1 MAAMTYTTLVAAKT
15 AAGSIANWVNAN
27 IPSDEILSDAQSDIY
42 QRLRVR
48 EMQTRATLAVALG
61 ASTVALPSDYLNFRA
76 LLDQYGCAIRK
87 RSERVLEMMKAYDS
101 SGNLTSGVI
110 TNCADDGTTLYFDVQ
125 ASVAV
130 SFTLLYHRLPADLS
144 ATNLT
149 NFLTGR
155 YRTLLKAACLVRAY
169 QWLKKAEGIADAKQD
184 REAAFQTA
192 EAMDDID
199 MNTQFDPREFNY
211 VE

>member
-1 MAAMTYTTLVAAKT
+1 MPEMA
-15 AAGSIANWVNAN
+15 
-27 IPSDEILSDAQSDIY
+27 
-42 QRLRVR
+42 RRH
-48 EMQTRATLAVALG
+48 G
-61 ASTVALPSDYLNFRA
+61 ARHP
-76 LLDQYGCAIRK
+76 CE
-87 RSERVLEMMKAYDS
+87 ERVGE
-101 SGNLTSGVI
+101 
-110 TNCADDGTTLYFDVQ
+110 DGQHGCRDRPRKDETHVGEAQ
-125 ASVAV
+125 ASAAV

-169 QWLKKAEGIADAKQD
+169 QWLKNADGIADAKQD

-199 MNTQFDPREFNY
+199 MNTQFDPREFDY